1 MLDAKK
7 VEIAEERP
15 SKKAP
20 MSDAD
25 AKKLIASVDEVIV
38 AKGKAKRVLKSSETK
53 VDDLRG
59 PTGNIRAPLV
69 RKGKTLLVGFNPDA
83 LGELLR

>member
-1 MLDAKK
+1 MLEKKK

-25 AKKLIASVDEVIV
+25 AKKLIASVDEVII
-38 AKGKAKRVLKSSETK
+38 AKGKAKRVQKSSETK

-69 RKGKTLLVGFNPDA
+69 RKGKRLLVGFNPEA
-83 LGELLR
+83 LADLVG

>member
-1 MLDAKK
+1 VLDAKK
-7 VEIAEERP
+7 VDVAEERP
-15 SKKAP
+15 SKKSP

-25 AKKLIASVDEVIV
+25 AKKLIASVDEVII
-38 AKGKAKRVLKSSETK
+38 AKGKAKRVQKSSETK

-69 RKGKTLLVGFNPDA
+69 RKGKRLLVGFNPDA

>member
-25 AKKLIASVDEVIV
+25 AKKLIASVGEVII
-38 AKGKAKRVLKSSETK
+38 AKGKAKRVQKSSETT
-53 VDDLRG
+53 VEDLRG

-69 RKGKTLLVGFNPDA
+69 RRGRTLLVGFNPDA
-83 LGELLR
+83 LRELLG